1 MRLSESFLGVIDIV
15 SPPAHTSQAK
25 LCNMIHECCKGC
37 TCSKHKYLIV
47 EPVLHFI
54 SKQLQKPG
62 KETTPGR
69 IVLLL
74 LEGEE
79 DLAAW
84 TKEL

>member
-1 MRLSESFLGVIDIV
+1 MNVAKVPVENTKLFF
-15 SPPAHTSQAK
+15 AFNFKTTSK
-25 LCNMIHECCKGC
+25 TPL
-37 TCSKHKYLIV
+37 
-47 EPVLHFI
+47 
-54 SKQLQKPG
+54 
-62 KETTPGR
+62 KETLPGR